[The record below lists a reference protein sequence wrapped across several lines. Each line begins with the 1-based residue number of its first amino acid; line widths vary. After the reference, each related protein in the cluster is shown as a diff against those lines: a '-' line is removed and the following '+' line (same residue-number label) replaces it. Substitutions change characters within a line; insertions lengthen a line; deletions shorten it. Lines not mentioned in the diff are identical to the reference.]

1 MTKTATIT
9 SKRQL
14 TIPVGIYRHLKLKQ
28 GQKVVVSMED
38 GVIKVEPAL
47 DLVRRLAGSVKVPK
61 RFRGMAIDEVIE
73 KAKKEYFL
81 EKFKN
86 DISRY

>member
-1 MTKTATIT
+1 
-9 SKRQL
+9 
-14 TIPVGIYRHLKLKQ
+14 
-28 GQKVVVSMED
+28 MED
-38 GVIKVEPAL
+38 GVIKVEPAV